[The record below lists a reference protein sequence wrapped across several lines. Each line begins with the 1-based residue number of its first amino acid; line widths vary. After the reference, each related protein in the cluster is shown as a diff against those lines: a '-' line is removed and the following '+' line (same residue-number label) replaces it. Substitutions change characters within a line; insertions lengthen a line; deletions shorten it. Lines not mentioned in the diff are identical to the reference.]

1 MEFILCFA
9 FVFLILVQA
18 VLHAVNLFDNLS
30 NKLFPKYNSLLFDF
44 CTKKVQDS
52 TLTYRT
58 AGRWTWVGR
67 AETETVVGGHEQNG
81 QAAVART
88 HV

>member
-1 MEFILCFA
+1 MCFA

-30 NKLFPKYNSLLFDF
+30 NKLFPKYNSLLIDF

-52 TLTYRT
+52 TRTYRT
-58 AGRWTWVGR
+58 TGRWTWVR
-67 AETETVVGGHEQNG
+67 REETQIETAVGGHQLQSG

-88 HV
+88 QV